1 MLDDVVYYKDKDLKK
16 RWHCSGMKLWRMRK
30 DGKLNSIQLG
40 GCGPYLTSDAEI
52 ARIEA
57 PPNIGKPAVSPGR
70 ENDGRVTQEVRH
82 PLDTELPADS
92 QAFPSAASLK
102 GAA

>member
-1 MLDDVVYYKDKDLKK
+1 MLDGFVHYKDKDLKK
-16 RWHCSGMKLWRMRK
+16 RWHCLWRMRK

-57 PPNIGKPAVSPGR
+57 PPDITTKAGPRVDAQGT
-70 ENDGRVTQEVRH
+70 GRVEAQADRQSNPRDKRIES
-82 PLDTELPADS
+82 DS
-92 QAFPSAASLK
+92 QAFPSASMNG
-102 GAA
+102 GA

>member
-1 MLDDVVYYKDKDLKK
+1 MLDGVVYYKDKDLKK
-16 RWHCSGMKLWRMRK
+16 RWHCLWRMRK

-57 PPNIGKPAVSPGR
+57 PP
-70 ENDGRVTQEVRH
+70 
-82 PLDTELPADS
+82 
-92 QAFPSAASLK
+92 
-102 GAA
+102 

>member
-1 MLDDVVYYKDKDLKK
+1 MLDGVVYYKDKDLKK
-16 RWHCSGMKLWRMRK
+16 RWHCLWRMRK

-57 PPNIGKPAVSPGR
+57 PPEIVWPAPSVDAEGSRPR
-70 ENDGRVTQEVRH
+70 DASADRQSNPRDKRIES
-82 PLDTELPADS
+82 DS
-92 QAFPSAASLK
+92 QAFPSASMNG
-102 GAA
+102 GA

>member
-1 MLDDVVYYKDKDLKK
+1 MVDGVVYYKDKFLMQ
-16 RWHCSGMKLWRMRK
+16 RWHCSAMKLWRMRK

-57 PPNIGKPAVSPGR
+57 PP
-70 ENDGRVTQEVRH
+70 EN
-82 PLDTELPADS
+82 A
-92 QAFPSAASLK
+92 SAANSCSTRSDGGAIDTSAGRQSNPTDK
-102 GAA
+102 PIESFPQVPSNGGAA